1 MNKRT
6 RIRIAVVAGITG
18 PLLLGSVI
26 TILTLLQRDFMTSIG
41 WRPDAPLDW
50 PSGLALGPY
59 GWIMTATFLICGLGI
74 IVFAS
79 GLRLRL
85 PRGRLADICTWLL
98 IAAGYGMI
106 GLISPTDKTLRN
118 TPATWHGRLHDSSFV
133 IIGVTLMPAM
143 ILLGYL
149 FLKDKHWN
157 NLAVYTWITVALVVP
172 TFWMKGFA
180 FYIFLL
186 AILVWCEVIVFR
198 LWRLEHQASDG
209 NPDNSF

>member
-1 MNKRT
+1 MNEQT
-6 RIRIAVVAGITG
+6 RLRLAVLAGIIG

-26 TILTLLQRDFMTSIG
+26 AILTIAQRDFMTSIG
-41 WRPDAPLDW
+41 WKLNAPLDW
-50 PSGLALGPY
+50 PSGLSLGPY
-59 GWIMTATFLICGLGI
+59 GWIMTATFFISGLLI

-85 PRGRLADICTWLL
+85 PPGRLAVISTWLL

-106 GLISPTDKTLRN
+106 GLISPTDKTLDKELHGM
-118 TPATWHGRLHDSSFV
+118 PATWHGRLHDSSFV

-143 ILLGYL
+143 LLLGYL
-149 FLKDKHWN
+149 FLKDKRWK
-157 NLAVYTWITVALVVP
+157 NLAIYTWITVALAVP

-186 AILVWCEVIVFR
+186 AILVWCEVIAFR
-198 LWRLEHQASDG
+198 LKSLAH
-209 NPDNSF
+209 